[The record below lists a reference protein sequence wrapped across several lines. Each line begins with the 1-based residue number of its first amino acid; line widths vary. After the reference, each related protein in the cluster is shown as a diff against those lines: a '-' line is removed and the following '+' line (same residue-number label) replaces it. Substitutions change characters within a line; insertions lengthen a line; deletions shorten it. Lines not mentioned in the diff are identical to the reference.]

1 MKKVKTK
8 TIAEASKHFEWW
20 EQITHK
26 RVGGYWVT
34 TLTPEDDPIYT
45 RGYVIGW
52 TPVRGVTNKGAT
64 NASTKEWACS
74 KLTGH

>member
-8 TIAEASKHFEWW
+8 TIAEARKHFEWW

-26 RVGGYWVT
+26 RVGDYWVT

-52 TPVRGVTNKGAT
+52 TPVRGATNKGAT
-64 NASTKEWACS
+64 DTSTKS
-74 KLTGH
+74 SQK